1 VSNKNRDLRQ
11 SVGWGK
17 YLQHLGWSVEEIK
30 NKKPGIKIYIK
41 KIPFLGAVIK
51 IQRPAEIPPIEEIDR
66 IAKKHR
72 ALFVKIEPVGNAQS
86 AFRREGGFSSQ
97 EPVAGFEPDPTPNL
111 PTRTIQVDLS
121 KTEEELWKNLSQ
133 DARQSVRKAQSYKL
147 QVASFKW
154 GEPGFEKALNEF
166 HRLLKETGHRQKFWT
181 GDYAQLK
188 AKADAFQKDCLVF
201 LVFPNKSINQ
211 PIAGALVLLTGDTAS
226 FRKETSR
233 SLEGTAFYHHT
244 ASNETGRKLFAPYI
258 LMWEIIK
265 EIKGRKPGIG
275 HLEFEGIVDP
285 RFPQTK
291 RWEGFTVFKR
301 KWGGDEI
308 EFPAP
313 LIKHYHPLVKAF
325 FALSRKIAVG

>member
-1 VSNKNRDLRQ
+1 MDLRQ

-41 KIPFLGAVIK
+41 KIPFLGAVMK

-72 ALFVKIEPVGNAQS
+72 ALFVKMEPQLATNYQLLTTN
-86 AFRREGGFSSQ
+86 GFK
-97 EPVAGFEPDPTPNL
+97 PDPTPNL

-133 DARQSVRKAQSYKL
+133 DARQSVRKARSKQLTVNSYQFGDKNFDSAL
-147 QVASFKW
+147 QD
-154 GEPGFEKALNEF
+154 F
-166 HRLLKETGHRQKFWT
+166 HQLLKETGHRQKFWT
-181 GDYAQLK
+181 GGYAQLK

-211 PIAGALVLLTGDTAS
+211 PIAGALVLLAGDTAS

-265 EIKGRKPGIG
+265 EIKGRKSGIG
-275 HLEFEGIVDP
+275 HLEFEGIADP

-301 KWGGDEI
+301 KWGGNEI

-313 LIKHYHPLVKAF
+313 LIKHYHPLVKALF
-325 FALSRKIAVG
+325 VLSQKISVG